1 MAKGAAIQGGI
12 LLKIKCLEFYNMLEI
27 KKKSSKI
34 GIENL
39 TDSPDYINKF
49 KEIENS
55 IDYVDINLYKDTIKD
70 LVVKTEEYIIN
81 LSKRNNIDLKQ
92 IKENNKLILEK
103 FGNFIQNQLKQ
114 NIITNYEQKL
124 ILSYIKYYFI
134 KLTNYLQIYK
144 DDTFKNEIIKDK
156 TIDNILKEIEFYNSN
171 IIFEIIEDFSDE
183 KEIFEKCLIGL
194 IQNLYGKFTLNSEN
208 KDFKQINLDDL
219 QKIKKEIDNILILF
233 GSLNSEE
240 IPVEIKY
247 VKDYLKAF
255 QTKVEVKEFI
265 LKYYND
271 FKFYGF
277 EEKTENYC
285 DFLYLI
291 KKYKKSLNID
301 EDLMNELI
309 NLYPDTTKN
318 KIYNKYDAFLKKLEN
333 LSSTIYFS
341 YIDKMLYQVFMEFK
355 VIEIS
360 ELSNGNN
367 IKFKCID
374 MSFDWKDNSL
384 FLLSDIQRGIN
395 FLNDTL
401 IKYNKSYE
409 LIKEHF
415 NDEKMEKVYQKIISS
430 INLLKDKVR
439 EKKYIN

>member
-208 KDFKQINLDDL
+208 KDFK
-219 QKIKKEIDNILILF
+219 
-233 GSLNSEE
+233 
-240 IPVEIKY
+240 
-247 VKDYLKAF
+247 
-255 QTKVEVKEFI
+255 
-265 LKYYND
+265 
-271 FKFYGF
+271 
-277 EEKTENYC
+277 
-285 DFLYLI
+285 
-291 KKYKKSLNID
+291 
-301 EDLMNELI
+301 
-309 NLYPDTTKN
+309 
-318 KIYNKYDAFLKKLEN
+318 
-333 LSSTIYFS
+333 
-341 YIDKMLYQVFMEFK
+341 
-355 VIEIS
+355 
-360 ELSNGNN
+360 
-367 IKFKCID
+367 
-374 MSFDWKDNSL
+374 
-384 FLLSDIQRGIN
+384 
-395 FLNDTL
+395 
-401 IKYNKSYE
+401 
-409 LIKEHF
+409 
-415 NDEKMEKVYQKIISS
+415 
-430 INLLKDKVR
+430 
-439 EKKYIN
+439 